1 MKGER
6 GKNSMGLK
14 NIAVVLQQPGYSEN
28 IGAAARAM
36 CNMGMDELHVVAA
49 RNFNSETAEKLAT
62 HSARHIVQGLQH
74 HTTLAQALAP
84 FHYVVGTTARLG
96 GERRVMSPR
105 QAAEQVIPI
114 ARNNRVAL
122 LFGREDTGLSNDAL
136 KLCHTLI
143 HIPTSGFSSLNLS
156 QAVMVMC
163 HELFSAAL
171 ADQVSSIAPS
181 PRLAGRYELDGMYDE
196 LELFL
201 NDISLVN
208 PEKSDYWLNHLR
220 RFFNRFQLRAGE
232 VRMIRAMMQKISLT
246 KDR

>member
-1 MKGER
+1 M
-6 GKNSMGLK
+6 
-14 NIAVVLQQPGYSEN
+14 
-28 IGAAARAM
+28 
-36 CNMGMDELHVVAA
+36 
-49 RNFNSETAEKLAT
+49 
-62 HSARHIVQGLQH
+62 
-74 HTTLAQALAP
+74 AP

-96 GERRVMSPR
+96 GERRVMPPR

-114 ARNNRVAL
+114 ARSNRVAL
-122 LFGREDTGLSNDAL
+122 LFGREDTGLSNNAL

-163 HELFSAAL
+163 YELFSVS
-171 ADQVSSIAPS
+171 QVSSTAPP
-181 PRLAGRYELDGMYDE
+181 PRLAGRYELDGLYDE

-208 PEKSDYWLNHLR
+208 PEKPDYWLNHLR

-232 VRMIRAMMQKISLT
+232 VRMIRAMMQKISLP
-246 KDR
+246 KD